1 MDKRKAGKLL
11 RREMGVWL
19 KLSPWVLVSLLLAAL
34 LWRTDIAAVS
44 GLFQSPQTPTATQ
57 PPTVFPTEL
66 PTETPTEL
74 PTEAPT
80 QVPTE
85 VPTQTPLA
93 IPTNT
98 SVPTGTVAPASAT
111 SVFSPT
117 VELEATPA
125 GSERYPAE
133 DTSLKFDWGVLF
145 DSLALGISYVWLCC
159 GVLLFVT
166 IPVVF
171 VILWVVSKRRQ
182 EQEQ

>member
-11 RREMGVWL
+11 RREVGVWL

-57 PPTVFPTEL
+57 PPTVIPTEL
-66 PTETPTEL
+66 PTEVPAEL
-74 PTEAPT
+74 PTEVPT

-85 VPTQTPLA
+85 TPTQTPLA
-93 IPTNT
+93 TPTYT
-98 SVPTGTVAPASAT
+98 SVPTGTLVPASAT
-111 SVFSPT
+111 PVLSPT
-117 VELEATPA
+117 VEFEATPA
-125 GSERYPAE
+125 GAERYPTE

-145 DSLALGISYVWLCC
+145 DSLALGISYAWLCC
-159 GVLLFVT
+159 GILLFVS

-171 VILWVVSKRRQ
+171 VIVWVVSKRRQ